1 MNKGVHITHNDGD
14 AIGCALVASFFFPN
28 LHFEK
33 DTRFTAIGTQ
43 DNAVS
48 SLIEEIEQAHQN
60 NEEIP
65 KVIFVSD
72 IGLSKESYDM
82 LYSLQLKYNIIVR
95 CFDHHVTNKFNHYN
109 GISFTNDCLMG
120 EIYNIQ
126 VNNKFDLYQIYDGDF
141 NERITSACWDMLYIC
156 LATIQSDKFFDFLP
170 EELEHEII
178 EVEGRF
184 MDIFEY
190 LNFHSSKILYR
201 LLYLIAD
208 ISDYDVWN
216 WKKCPRPRTY
226 KITNLVSTSAEV
238 CFEGDESVNED
249 FVKCICGFMG
259 PQTTYEILFKYYK
272 QIENVEE
279 LNRIEKGFSEESF
292 VAPIELLTVYNSIQK
307 AISSSIERMKS
318 KVKISKFNEYIVAIF
333 IQEDPY
339 FNELSDYLL
348 TNYSWI
354 DIVFTLYPA
363 SKRVGLRTKAN
374 DINVSRLAKRYF
386 NGGGHVQ
393 ASGGSVSSDSM
404 IHMIKHMYYSG
415 MDLSEINIDDEY
427 SGDLY
432 EDLYIHNY

>member
-14 AIGCALVASFFFPN
+14 AVGCALVASFFFPN

-43 DNAVS
+43 DAAVS

-65 KVIFVSD
+65 KVILVSD
-72 IGLSKESYDM
+72 IGLSKESYDS
-82 LYSLQLKYNIIVR
+82 LYQLQIKYDIIVR
-95 CFDHHVTNKFNHYN
+95 CFDHHVTNKFNNYN
-109 GISFTNDCLMG
+109 GISFSNDCFMD
-120 EIYNIQ
+120 EIYNIP
-126 VNNKFDLYQIYDGDF
+126 VNNNFDLYQIYDGDF

-156 LATIQSDKFFDFLP
+156 LGVSQSDKFSVFLP
-170 EELEHEII
+170 EELKNEII
-178 EVEGRF
+178 DKHDRF
-184 MDIFEY
+184 MNIDDY
-190 LNFHSSKILYR
+190 LNFYSSTILYR

-226 KITNLVSTSAEV
+226 KITNLVTASTEI
-238 CFEGDESVNED
+238 CFEGDENVAED
-249 FVKCICGFMG
+249 FVKCMCGFMG
-259 PQTTYEILFKYYK
+259 PKTTYEILFKYYK
-272 QIENVEE
+272 PIENNEE
-279 LNRIEKGFSEESF
+279 LDRIEQGFSKESF
-292 VAPIELLTVYNSIQK
+292 VAPIELLTIYTSIQK

-318 KVKISKFNEYIVAIF
+318 KVKISKFNEYIVAIL

-348 TNYSWI
+348 SNHSWI

-363 SKRVGLRTKAN
+363 SKRIGLRTKAN

-393 ASGGSVSSDSM
+393 ASGGSVSSDTM
-404 IHMIKHMYYSG
+404 VHMIKHMYYEG
-415 MDLSEINIDDEY
+415 MDLSEINIENTD
-427 SGDLY
+427 SGSLY
-432 EDLYIHNY
+432 EDLYTHNY